1 MNYVTIKN
9 GVVEPIQE
17 RKQLYYKKTR
27 NVLKFN
33 IDSTIRE
40 HQIINTANIDF
51 SKPVDITVNVN
62 IKGITTFG
70 TTELTIGDNEPI
82 TILLDSRGRIATLAS
97 PHYGHFE
104 NTFGGT
110 NTKGHYSEVCSCEGN
125 KNVSITSSD
134 IIVSLNDN
142 NIITI
147 NNSFT
152 TTNFNIK
159 NNTIEII
166 IIQRI

>member
-1 MNYVTIKN
+1 MNYVTIRN
-9 GVVEPIQE
+9 GVASPIE
-17 RKQLYYKKTR
+17 RKQLYYKKTH

-62 IKGITTFG
+62 IKGIRQFG
-70 TTELTIGDNEPI
+70 TNTLTIGDNNPVV
-82 TILLDSRGRIATLAS
+82 ILRDSRGRIATLQS
-97 PHYGHFE
+97 PHYDHFE
-104 NTFGGT
+104 STFGGT
-110 NTKGHYSEVCSCEGN
+110 NIKGYIDTICSCEGN
-125 KNVSITSSD
+125 QDISITNQN

-152 TTNFNIK
+152 ITDLNIK